1 LKATLDMA
9 DLRRASLMAADLSGV
24 ATKSRADF
32 RGAQLD
38 DARLF

>member
-9 DLRRASLMAADLSGV
+9 DLRRASLMAADLSGL

-32 RGAQLD
+32 RSSVLI
-38 DARLF
+38 